1 MNAIADH
8 VWQSTW
14 FAFAAWMFALCLRKE
29 RAQVRCWI
37 WLAASLKFL
46 FPFAILSWIGHQ
58 FSVAVDDT
66 AALLPVV
73 KRVASPLTSPS
84 VISQVS
90 SSIQWLL
97 LAIWAPICV
106 LFLQRLLVGWL
117 ECRAL
122 VRASRS
128 FNVAAWIEVR
138 ASSRIAAPC
147 VVGVV
152 NPTLLLP
159 ESLLPNLTQSQFD
172 AVCAHEM
179 GHVRRHDNLI
189 AYAQSW
195 VQALF
200 WFHPLVWLIGAKLA
214 KEREYACDEAAIE
227 RGQEPLAY
235 AANLL
240 EVCKQSVGTARIGVA
255 YATSAHLVERIR
267 IIMAA
272 QSSLRR
278 SRLSTCVLA
287 IALVGSIA
295 LPVAS
300 GMNLIVTTD
309 LSVSPGSRSLRISD
323 STGPSFLVMTD
334 RYVYGRKVSLREL
347 IGRAWGVAPDEV
359 SGEMLDHP
367 RYDVEIR
374 ASANSSK
381 DQRQLVSDLLEQQFN
396 LQLVP
401 RFMSHPVPR

>member
-1 MNAIADH
+1 VSAIADH

-14 FAFAAWMFALCLRKE
+14 FAFAAWMFALCLRKD

-46 FPFAILSWIGHQ
+46 FPFALLSWIGHQ
-58 FSVAVDDT
+58 FSVAVDD
-66 AALLPVV
+66 AAVLLPVV
-73 KRVASPLTSPS
+73 KRVASPLTNAA

-90 SSIQWLL
+90 SATQWLL
-97 LAIWAPICV
+97 LAIWAPICG

-117 ECRAL
+117 ESRAL
-122 VRASRS
+122 VKCSTP
-128 FNVAAWIEVR
+128 FNVASWIEVR
-138 ASSRIAAPC
+138 SSSRVAAPC

-152 NPTLLLP
+152 NPILLLP
-159 ESLLPNLTQSQFD
+159 ESLLPNLTQPQFD
-172 AVCAHEM
+172 AVFAHEM
-179 GHVRRHDNLI
+179 GHVHRHDNLI
-189 AYAQSW
+189 AYIQSW

-200 WFHPLVWLIGAKLA
+200 WFHPLVWLIGARLA

-240 EVCKQSVGTARIGVA
+240 EVCKRSVSSTRVGIA
-255 YATSAHLVERIR
+255 YATSAHLVERVR
-267 IIMAA
+267 IIMTA
-272 QSSLRR
+272 R
-278 SRLSTCVLA
+278 SALQRSKFSGCMLA
-287 IALVGSIA
+287 VALAGSVA

-309 LSVSPGSRSLRISD
+309 LSVKPGSRSIRISD
-323 STGPSFLVMTD
+323 ATGPSFLVMND

-359 SGEMLDHP
+359 SGDMLDHP
-367 RYDVEIR
+367 RYDVQIR
-374 ASANSSK
+374 AAADSSK
-381 DQRQLVSDLLEQQFN
+381 DQRQLVSELLQQQFN
-396 LQLVP
+396 VQLVTRYVTRP
-401 RFMSHPVPR
+401 MRN